1 MTQQVRTRPK
11 NRRESIIVAA
21 SAHFHQRGYAGTS
34 LEDIAGD
41 LGITAPA
48 IYRHFHGKDAVYTAA
63 LEANLRQLEACVAA
77 AVDTPA
83 VLHGLAVLAVEY
95 PTLGL
100 LWRPDRRRRLVDPD
114 GAIEQRLSSTVQALG
129 TLLERE
135 ATPGIA
141 PLLARAALAV
151 VSSTGFY
158 ESALAPADQARQ
170 LEAVLAAVA
179 EFRPSGSL
187 VELSPV
193 TDTIVDRPWAS
204 RRSAVLDACSAL
216 VIQRGSYHAV
226 TIEEI
231 AATASVSPA
240 TVYQLFSTKAELF
253 AAVLRRAVNWATVAI
268 QRASSSAASAEE
280 ALELVVASSL
290 ELSAQ
295 HPSWAGSLADEL
307 ASLPTDE
314 QREVVIGVDEYL
326 AEWLVVCEAVT
337 APASTEEVRVRMRA
351 ALGVIDDR
359 AVVGSEELVLSV
371 EDMCRLV
378 RQMLLRSE

>member
-1 MTQQVRTRPK
+1 MTDQVRTRPK
-11 NRRESIIVAA
+11 NRRDSIIAAA
-21 SAHFHQRGYAGTS
+21 SAHFHRRGYAGTS

-48 IYRHFHGKDAVYTAA
+48 IYRHFQGKDAVYTAA
-63 LEANLRQLEACVAA
+63 LEANLRQLEACVATA
-77 AVDTPA
+77 SDTRG

-114 GAIEQRLSSTVQALG
+114 RAIEERLSRTVEALG

-141 PLLARAALAV
+141 PLLARSALAV

-158 ESALAPADQARQ
+158 ESALAAAEQTRQ
-170 LEAVLAAVA
+170 LETVLAAVA

-187 VELSPV
+187 VELAPV
-193 TDTIVDRPWAS
+193 SDTAVDRPWAT

-216 VIQRGSYHAV
+216 VIRLGSYHAV

-231 AATASVSPA
+231 AATAGVNPA

-253 AAVLRRAVNWATVAI
+253 AAVLRRAVTWATVAI
-268 QRASSSAASAEE
+268 QRASSSAGSAEE
-280 ALELVVASSL
+280 ALNLVVASSL

-307 ASLPTDE
+307 ASLPEDE
-314 QREVVIGVDEYL
+314 QREVVLGVDEYL
-326 AEWLVVCEAVT
+326 AEWLVLCEAL
-337 APASTEEVRVRMRA
+337 ASSLAGEEVRVRMRA

-359 AVVGSEELVLSV
+359 AVVGSETRVLSV
-371 EDMCRLV
+371 EDTCRLV
-378 RQMLLRSE
+378 RQMLTRK